1 MFVRC
6 EKCWFVFYS
15 RPSGKTLEKFQQTPK
30 PNWDLKFKMTSANW
44 TNGSLLDWSLI
55 NCFVHMYRGRYTK
68 LYYIIDLQIY
78 TSRSDLPNWP
88 LTSGFVQLKSLL
100 IYMLWVLVSLLSLE
114 CWNFIIYTLLTL
126 GENRHATVTL
136 ADKLIVTDIDVSRSG
151 TWFPVPKYNGTNASQ
166 ITHVVYMV
174 KPVHFAVISR
184 FLVNVFAKHVES
196 FRYTIHGT
204 PCKQVR
210 EKTEVNEHNC
220 CDFFSNENISSDWFS
235 GNCLKT
241 HIRCEI
247 ATKPQMITVSCY
259 THA

>member
-6 EKCWFVFYS
+6 KKCWFVFYS
-15 RPSGKTLEKFQQTPK
+15 RPSEKTLEKFQQTPK

-44 TNGSLLDWSLI
+44 TNERFLVRLKLNKLFRSYVPWQVKPCSDCTVCIDEIMSKMQ
-55 NCFVHMYRGRYTK
+55 VHETV
-68 LYYIIDLQIY
+68 LYHRSPNIHQSFRFAQLTVYIK
-78 TSRSDLPNWP
+78 
-88 LTSGFVQLKSLL
+88 GFVQLKSLL

-184 FLVNVFAKHVES
+184 FFWLTCSPNMLNRFVTQSMEHHTNKWEK
-196 FRYTIHGT
+196 
-204 PCKQVR
+204 KQKWMSLIVA
-210 EKTEVNEHNC
+210 
-220 CDFFSNENISSDWFS
+220 DFFFKWKYF
-235 GNCLKT
+235 
-241 HIRCEI
+241 
-247 ATKPQMITVSCY
+247 
-259 THA
+259 